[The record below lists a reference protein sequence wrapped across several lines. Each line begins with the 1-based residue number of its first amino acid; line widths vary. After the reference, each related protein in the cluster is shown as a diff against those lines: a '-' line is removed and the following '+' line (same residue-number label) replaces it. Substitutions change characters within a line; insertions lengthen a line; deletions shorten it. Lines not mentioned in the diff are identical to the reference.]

1 MFDSVRQ
8 HQKILQAI
16 LLVLIFPSFVFFGI
30 ESYKGF
36 STSDSDV
43 VKIGNLS
50 ISQVELDNAVKS
62 QSSRL
67 GSNQNLAQTPA
78 FKNAVL
84 NQLIQQKLLA
94 FDVKDLNLQVS
105 QDMLAK
111 ELLKFPEIVAL
122 KKSDGSIDADQYR
135 QLLERNGLTVS
146 QFEEIKR
153 GEIMNLSLQNALSGT
168 GQVITSS
175 KISNQIITSMSSE
188 REVQAMFFTA
198 NDYLKSVKLQA
209 NDLSDYYQAN
219 PAQFQSIPTID
230 VEFITLSKQT
240 GEDETAFAKKADQ
253 FANMVYEQ
261 ADGLKPTADT
271 FKLKIETLTDV
282 SSKGL
287 ANLPKT
293 HPLNQPKLLQALFK
307 EDSIK
312 SGKNV
317 EAIEVTPGVLV
328 AARVQQSHPAS
339 ALPFE
344 KVKGDIETIVTLKK
358 AEELAIK
365 TGMDAFAKLQK
376 DPTQKVDSKEF
387 SKSIW
392 VSRNRPA
399 DLSGEPFER
408 IFNAKEGGFPMV
420 VSSNIPGSGFAI
432 YKINQVRP
440 GEKANPNILLQ
451 QYQQIG
457 VLTNQAEV
465 SAYLENIKERA
476 TVKYLKTNF

>member
-8 HQKILQAI
+8 HQKILQAV

-36 STSDSDV
+36 SSNNSDI
-43 VKIGNLS
+43 VKIGDLS
-50 ISQVELDNAVKS
+50 ISQLELDNAVKS

-78 FKNAVL
+78 FKNAIL

-94 FDVKDLNLQVS
+94 FDIKDLNLQVS
-105 QDMLAK
+105 PEMLAK

-122 KKSDGSIDADQYR
+122 KKSDGSVDVDKYR
-135 QLLERNGLTVS
+135 QLLENNGLTVS
-146 QFEEIKR
+146 QFETIKR
-153 GEIMNLSLQNALSGT
+153 GEIMNISLQNALSGN
-168 GQVITSS
+168 GQVISSS
-175 KISNQIITSMSSE
+175 KISDQIISAMSSE
-188 REVQAMFFTA
+188 REVQAMFFTS
-198 NDYLKSVKLQA
+198 NDYLKGVQLQA

-219 PAQFQSIPTID
+219 SAQFQSIPTID
-230 VEFITLSKQT
+230 VEFITLSKQI
-240 GEDETAFAKKADQ
+240 GEDETSFAKKADQ

-271 FKLKIETLTDV
+271 YKLKIETVTNV
-282 SSKGL
+282 SSRGL
-287 ANLPKT
+287 INLPKT

-307 EDSIK
+307 EDAIK
-312 SGKNV
+312 SGKNI
-317 EAIEVTPGVLV
+317 EAIEVSPGVLV

-339 ALPFE
+339 TLPFE
-344 KVKGDIETIVTLKK
+344 KVKADIEKIVSLKK
-358 AEELAIK
+358 AEEAAIK
-365 TGMDAFAKLQK
+365 AGMDVFAKLQK
-376 DPTQKVDSKEF
+376 EPSQKVDSKDF
-387 SKSIW
+387 SKPIW

-408 IFNAKEGGFPMV
+408 IFNAKEGSFPLV

-440 GEKANPNILLQ
+440 GEKSNPNILLQ

-465 SAYLENIKERA
+465 SAYLDNIKDRA

>member
-8 HQKILQAI
+8 HQKVLQAI
-16 LLVLIFPSFVFFGI
+16 LLVLIFPSFVFLGI

-36 STSDSDV
+36 STSDSDI
-43 VKIGNLS
+43 VKIGDLT
-50 ISQVELDNAVKS
+50 ISQLELENAVKS

-67 GSNQNLAQTPA
+67 GSNQGLAQTPA
-78 FKNAVL
+78 FKNAIL

-94 FDVKDLNLQVS
+94 FDIKDLNLQVS
-105 QDMLAK
+105 QEMLAK
-111 ELLKFPEIVAL
+111 ELLKFPEIIAL
-122 KKSDGSIDADQYR
+122 KKSDGSIDADKYR
-135 QLLERNGLTVS
+135 QLLENNGLTVS
-146 QFEEIKR
+146 QFETIKR
-153 GEIMNLSLQNALSGT
+153 GEIMNISLQNALSGN
-168 GQVITSS
+168 GQAISSS
-175 KISNQIITSMSSE
+175 KISDQIITAMSSE
-188 REVQAMFFTA
+188 REVQAMFFTS
-198 NDYLKSVKLQA
+198 NDYLKNVKLKD
-209 NDLSDYYQAN
+209 NDVSDYYQAN
-219 PAQFQSIPTID
+219 SAQFQSVPTID
-230 VEFITLSKQT
+230 IEYITLSKQI

-271 FKLKIETLTDV
+271 YKLKIETAADL
-282 SSKGL
+282 SSKGQM
-287 ANLPKT
+287 NLPKT

-307 EDSIK
+307 DDAIK
-312 SGKNV
+312 SGKNI
-317 EAIEVTPGVLV
+317 EAIEVSPGVLV
-328 AARVQQSHPAS
+328 AARVQQNHPAS
-339 ALPFE
+339 TLPFE
-344 KVKGDIETIVTLKK
+344 KVKGDIEKIVTLKK
-358 AEELAIK
+358 AEEAAIK
-365 TGMDAFAKLQK
+365 TGMEAFAKLQK

-408 IFNAKEGGFPMV
+408 IFNAKESSFPSV

-440 GEKANPNILLQ
+440 GEKSNPNVLLQ

-457 VLTNQAEV
+457 ILTNQAEV
-465 SAYLENIKERA
+465 SAYLDNIKDRA

>member
-8 HQKILQAI
+8 HQKVLQAI
-16 LLVLIFPSFVFFGI
+16 LLVLIFPSFVFLGI

-36 STSDSDV
+36 STSDSDI
-43 VKIGNLS
+43 VKVGDLS
-50 ISQVELDNAVKS
+50 ISQLELENAVKS

-67 GSNQNLAQTPA
+67 GPNQSLAQTPA
-78 FKNAVL
+78 FKNAIL

-94 FDVKDLNLQVS
+94 FDIKDLNLQVS
-105 QDMLAK
+105 QEMLAK
-111 ELLKFPEIVAL
+111 ELLKFPEIIAL
-122 KKSDGSIDADQYR
+122 KKSDGSIDTDKYR
-135 QLLERNGLTVS
+135 QLLENNGLTVS
-146 QFEEIKR
+146 QFETIKR
-153 GEIMNLSLQNALSGT
+153 GEIMNISLQNALSGN
-168 GQVITSS
+168 GQAISS
-175 KISNQIITSMSSE
+175 SQISDQIITAMSSE
-188 REVQAMFFTA
+188 REVQAMFFTS
-198 NDYLKSVKLQA
+198 NDYLKNVKLQD

-219 PAQFQSIPTID
+219 SAQFQSVPTID
-230 VEFITLSKQT
+230 IEYITLSKQK

-271 FKLKIETLTDV
+271 YKLKIETVTDLSSRGLT
-282 SSKGL
+282 
-287 ANLPKT
+287 NLPKT

-307 EDSIK
+307 EEAIK
-312 SGKNV
+312 SGKNI
-317 EAIEVTPGVLV
+317 EAIEVSAGVLV
-328 AARVQQSHPAS
+328 AARVQQSRPAS
-339 ALPFE
+339 TLPFE
-344 KVKGDIETIVTLKK
+344 KVKGDIEKIVTLKK
-358 AEELAIK
+358 AEEAAIK
-365 TGMDAFAKLQK
+365 TGMDVFAKLQK
-376 DPTQKVDSKEF
+376 DPSQKVDSKEF

-408 IFNAKEGGFPMV
+408 IFNAKEASFPLV

-440 GEKANPNILLQ
+440 GEKSNPNVLLQ

-457 VLTNQAEV
+457 ILTNQAEV
-465 SAYLENIKERA
+465 SAYLDNIKDRA

>member
-1 MFDSVRQ
+1 
-8 HQKILQAI
+8 
-16 LLVLIFPSFVFFGI
+16 
-30 ESYKGF
+30 
-36 STSDSDV
+36 
-43 VKIGNLS
+43 
-50 ISQVELDNAVKS
+50 
-62 QSSRL
+62 
-67 GSNQNLAQTPA
+67 
-78 FKNAVL
+78 
-84 NQLIQQKLLA
+84 
-94 FDVKDLNLQVS
+94 
-105 QDMLAK
+105 
-111 ELLKFPEIVAL
+111 
-122 KKSDGSIDADQYR
+122 
-135 QLLERNGLTVS
+135 
-146 QFEEIKR
+146 
-153 GEIMNLSLQNALSGT
+153 MNISLQNALSGN

-175 KISNQIITSMSSE
+175 KISDHIITAMSSE
-188 REVQAMFFTA
+188 REVQAMFFTS
-198 NDYLKSVKLQA
+198 NDYLKRVQLEL

-261 ADGLKPTADT
+261 ADSLKPTADT
-271 FKLKIETLTDV
+271 FKLKIETLADV

-287 ANLPKT
+287 PNLPKT

-307 EDSIK
+307 DDSIK

-317 EAIEVTPGVLV
+317 EAIEVTPGILV

-339 ALPFE
+339 TLPFE

-365 TGMDAFAKLQK
+365 SGMDVFAKLQK
-376 DPTQKVDSKEF
+376 DPTQKVDSREF

-408 IFNAKEGGFPMV
+408 IFNAKEGSFPLV

-440 GEKANPNILLQ
+440 GEKSNPNILLQ

-457 VLTNQAEV
+457 ILTNQAEV
-465 SAYLENIKERA
+465 SAYLDNIKDRA
-476 TVKYLKTNF
+476 AVKYLKTNF